1 MVHPPER
8 TNPQAMTMKS
18 TDQRCEELL
27 ADYIRDKQEIA
38 KALGTDP
45 IHNDMLREAEML
57 TQENRHLRD
66 QLASMSETQ
75 AENMQRLSDMIDRR
89 NEALMRIE
97 LLLMDKQNQ
106 DEDLLVGST
115 AFKSALS
122 WAGKHL

>member
-1 MVHPPER
+1 
-8 TNPQAMTMKS
+8 MTMRS
-18 TDQRCEELL
+18 TDQTYTELL

-45 IHNDMLREAEML
+45 IHHDMMREAETL
-57 TQENRHLRD
+57 TEENRHLKD
-66 QLASMSETQ
+66 QLASLSKTQ

-89 NEALMRIE
+89 NEALIRIE
-97 LLLMDKQNQ
+97 RILRDKQNQ

>member
-1 MVHPPER
+1 
-8 TNPQAMTMKS
+8 MKLDKTCACCNENCHRKAKRLGDLVS
-18 TDQRCEELL
+18 
-27 ADYIRDKQEIA
+27 DYERDKAEIA

-45 IHNDMLREAEML
+45 IHNDMMREAETL
-57 TQENRHLRD
+57 TEENRHLRD
-66 QLASMSETQ
+66 QLANLSKTQ

-97 LLLMDKQNQ
+97 RILRDKQNQ
-106 DEDLLVGST
+106 DEDLSLGST